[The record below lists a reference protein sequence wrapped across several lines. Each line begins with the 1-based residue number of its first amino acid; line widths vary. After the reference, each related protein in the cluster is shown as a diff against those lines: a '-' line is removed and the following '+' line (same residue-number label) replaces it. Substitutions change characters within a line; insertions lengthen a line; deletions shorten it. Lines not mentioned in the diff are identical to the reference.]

1 MCAHTKG
8 LRILPLPM
16 GSCIFCILV
25 HPHDPTAQAVAGLVE
40 ARGRPMPAVP
50 TVAAVPTE
58 ARARSMQPM
67 HAVPTV
73 AAVPMEPRA
82 RPMQPMPA
90 VSTVGAVPTEAR
102 ARAMRSMCAVPAVD
116 PTAVVA
122 TATVQAVLAFSQLL
136 RSARAVHLVSTMV
149 VYLVVA
155 EARAPPKLVAVTA
168 MFAVKR
174 SYSYA
179 VAS

>member
-40 ARGRPMPAVP
+40 ARGRPM
-50 TVAAVPTE
+50 
-58 ARARSMQPM
+58 

-73 AAVPMEPRA
+73 AAI
-82 RPMQPMPA
+82 
-90 VSTVGAVPTEAR
+90 PTEAR
-102 ARAMRSMCAVPAVD
+102 ARAMRSMCAAPAVD

-122 TATVQAVLAFSQLL
+122 TATVQVVLALSQLL

-179 VAS
+179 AS